1 MFRIRTR
8 GDLIYFLV
16 LCTLVAV
23 MGVLLLVFPP
33 VPLPAD
39 PSAYEQRAGALEAV
53 TQRHAGYR
61 SAWVRFRI
69 ANDPTIYE
77 SRAPGIL
84 ESASAWVEQQT
95 ALSFFVPRSPAGSDR
110 RGGPQT
116 VYGLLAGGV
125 QTRTLAADIAYVNAG
140 ATRWSAGLALGIGV
154 VGYLAAFFAW
164 RRMRLQ
170 HEAVLAPGQAP
181 RTRRTRVRR
190 RAPALRRRARLAAGR
205 RDSDHAG

>member
-39 PSAYEQRAGALEAV
+39 PAAYEQRAGALEAV
-53 TQRHAGYR
+53 TQRHAGYK

-84 ESASAWVEQQT
+84 EGASVWVEQQT
-95 ALSFFVPRSPAGSDR
+95 AMSFFVPHSPAGSDHR
-110 RGGPQT
+110 DGPQT

-125 QTRTLAADIAYVNAG
+125 QARTLAADIAYVNAG
-140 ATRWSAGLALGIGV
+140 ATRWGAGLALGIGV

-164 RRMRLQ
+164 RRMRVQ
-170 HEAVLAPGQAP
+170 HEAVQAP
-181 RTRRTRVRR
+181 RTRRTRAKR
-190 RAPALRRRARLAAGR
+190 RAPALRRRARLAASR

>member
-84 ESASAWVEQQT
+84 ESASAWVEQRT
-95 ALSFFVPRSPAGSDR
+95 VLSFFVPRSAAGSDR

-116 VYGLLAGGV
+116 VLRTARRRRADAHAGGRYRLRECRRDALERRARAGHRRRGLSGRV
-125 QTRTLAADIAYVNAG
+125 LRLAADAPAARGGAG
-140 ATRWSAGLALGIGV
+140 ARTG
-154 VGYLAAFFAW
+154 AAY
-164 RRMRLQ
+164 
-170 HEAVLAPGQAP
+170 AP
-181 RTRRTRVRR
+181 
-190 RAPALRRRARLAAGR
+190 
-205 RDSDHAG
+205 HAGEAMGPGAAQARQACCRSP

>member
-16 LCTLVAV
+16 LCTRVAV
-23 MGVLLLVFPP
+23 MGLLLLVFPP

-39 PSAYEQRAGALEAV
+39 PPAYEQRAGALESI
-53 TQRHAGYR
+53 TQRHAGYK

-84 ESASAWVEQQT
+84 ESASAWVEQRT
-95 ALSFFVPRSPAGSDR
+95 AVSFFVPRRPAGSDNR
-110 RGGPQT
+110 DGPQT
-116 VYGLLAGGV
+116 VYGWLAGGV

-140 ATRWSAGLALGIGV
+140 ATRWGAGLALGIGV
-154 VGYLAAFFAW
+154 CGYLAAFFAW
-164 RRMRLQ
+164 RWVRLQ
-170 HEAVLAPGQAP
+170 HEAMQAPGQAP
-181 RTRRTRVRR
+181 RTRQ
-190 RAPALRRRARLAAGR
+190 ACCQSP
-205 RDSDHAG
+205 